1 MYSELPRHDSE
12 RHAFLVPR
20 CGQGHGLVG
29 HFADHAPS
37 SDAGSV
43 EMLDDSGPVDA
54 VPTGESVD
62 RGTVSVEADQCIDL
76 ARWQSSLDRV

>member
-1 MYSELPRHDSE
+1 MYTELSCHDSE

-54 VPTGESVD
+54 VPTGEIVDRCTLAVPVDQLVD
-62 RGTVSVEADQCIDL
+62 RGSRQPAL
-76 ARWQSSLDRV
+76 HRV